1 MNPRQTAL
9 DVVSSLPPD
18 CAWDDVLRA
27 LRSAAGYG
35 GHGGGPERPGR
46 AEEAREVGPAWAMEQ
61 AAEPVPGEP
70 TMRSYDVVV
79 ERDEEGWFVG
89 SVPGLQG
96 CHTQART
103 LELLLERVRET
114 IALCLESAGGG
125 GSTFVGIRRVTVTA

>member
-18 CAWDDVLRA
+18 CSWDEVLRA
-27 LRSAAGYG
+27 LRSAAGYT
-35 GHGGGPERPGR
+35 GGPEKPGG
-46 AEEAREVGPAWAMEQ
+46 AEEAREVGPAWAVEQ

-96 CHTQART
+96 CHTQARS
-103 LELLLERVRET
+103 LEQLLERVREA
-114 IALCLESAGGG
+114 IALCLDDAGGG
-125 GSTFVGIRRVTVTA
+125 GTTFVGIRRVTVAA